1 MPFATQETPMDAVP
15 TKTTRILI
23 ADDHAIL
30 RSGLRAILGLEPD
43 LEVVGEA
50 KDGIEAIKLTKELNP
65 DLVLLD
71 IHMPRMNGLT
81 ALGALR
87 EQAPNVK
94 ALVLTSMEEEE
105 YMFRVIEAGGAGYVL
120 KRAADEELLAAIR
133 EVQAGGAFVRPAIAR
148 GLAADYLERV
158 ESGAEER
165 DTYEKLTPRE
175 KEVLG
180 LIARGN
186 TNQQIA
192 DDLVISV
199 RTVETHRAH
208 IMDKLGFKNRAELV
222 KYAIRKGYLA

>member
-1 MPFATQETPMDAVP
+1 MDALRQ
-15 TKTTRILI
+15 TRILL

-30 RSGLRAILGLEPD
+30 RAGLRAILGMEPD

-50 KDGIEAIKLTKELNP
+50 KDGIEAIQMTRDLQP

-87 EQAPNVK
+87 EQFPAVK
-94 ALVLTSMEEEE
+94 VLVLTSMEEEA
-105 YMFRVIEAGGAGYVL
+105 YLFRVIEAGGAGYVL
-120 KRAADEELLAAIR
+120 KKAADEELLAAIR

-148 GLAADYLERV
+148 SLAQDFLQRLDDEDGEDGRER
-158 ESGAEER
+158 
-165 DTYEKLTPRE
+165 YEKLTPRE

-180 LIARGN
+180 HVARGM

-192 DDLVISV
+192 DELVISV

-208 IMDKLGFKNRAELV
+208 IMEKLGFKNRAELV
-222 KYAIRKGYLA
+222 KYAMRKGYLT